1 MPPVYWEDDE
11 DGKERVR
18 VELYESPTPPP
29 KRDFGRY
36 ILMMVTAAL
45 TALIVSC

>member
-1 MPPVYWEDDE
+1 MPVYWEDDE
-11 DGKERVR
+11 EGKEQAR
-18 VELYESPTPPP
+18 VELYESPPP

>member
-1 MPPVYWEDDE
+1 MPVYWEPDK
-11 DGKERVR
+11 DGTDRAR
-18 VELYESPTPPP
+18 VELYESAPQ

-36 ILMMVTAAL
+36 FLMLVTALL